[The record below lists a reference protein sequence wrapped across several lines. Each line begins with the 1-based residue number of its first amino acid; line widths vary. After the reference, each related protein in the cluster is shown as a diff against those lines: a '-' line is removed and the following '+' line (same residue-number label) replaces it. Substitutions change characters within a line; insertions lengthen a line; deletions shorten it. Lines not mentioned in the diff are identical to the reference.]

1 MCVCV
6 CVCIHTHT
14 YIYIY
19 IYIYIYFKCSPSIS
33 KMTSLLGCVVGM
45 LRQQLLSMVPL
56 KVAVKPNPN
65 GISEINQLF
74 DDILII

>member
-1 MCVCV
+1 MTSTIYMCVCV
-6 CVCIHTHT
+6 YTH
-14 YIYIY
+14 

-56 KVAVKPNPN
+56 KVAVKPNPRAKVRTC
-65 GISEINQLF
+65 EC
-74 DDILII
+74 